1 MSNKKRRYQ
10 SLPAPWF
17 INQLKKLKPDKK
29 QINYTPQAKKNL
41 NKHHHTGI
49 TRIKLY
55 YEKEIYDQKI

>member
-29 QINYTPQAKKNL
+29 EINYTPQVKETPLL
-41 NKHHHTGI
+41 NT
-49 TRIKLY
+49 TTP
-55 YEKEIYDQKI
+55 

>member
-17 INQLKKLKPDKK
+17 INQLKKLKPDKNK
-29 QINYTPQAKKNL
+29 SITPLKLKKNL
-41 NKHHHTGI
+41 NKYHHTGI